1 MCALPRTARVNSAPG
16 TLPAASLAT
25 MSQRTWRRRECTTT
39 PPALV
44 TAAYSRSVPTAVA
57 GLTPNS
63 STSNGVINEPP
74 PTPVMP
80 TMAPTTKPESVN
92 ARSITIGLGS
102 TDHPRCNGV
111 VRRLVDQDEAAGR
124 VIVRVEIGEYRLRE
138 RELHAADV
146 VAYERGRRGFPS
158 LRRHVPQV
166 IDAIDARADLARGMA
181 QQISALRIER
191 YVAEPAQR
199 RVEGAGD
206 WR

>member
-1 MCALPRTARVNSAPG
+1 MCAVPRTARVNSAPG
-16 TLPAASLAT
+16 MLPAASFAT
-25 MSQRTWRRRECTTT
+25 MSQRTWRRRECTAP

-63 STSNGVINEPP
+63 STSKGVINEPP

-80 TMAPTTKPESVN
+80 TMAPTTKPESVY
-92 ARSITIGLGS
+92 ARSINNRLAS
-102 TDHPRCNGV
+102 TDHPRSNRV
-111 VRRLVDQDEAAGR
+111 VGRLVDQDEAARR

-146 VAYERGRRGFPS
+146 VSYEPCRCGLPG

-166 IDAIDARADLARGMA
+166 IDAVDARPDLARRMA
-181 QQISALRIER
+181 QQIFALRIE
-191 YVAEPAQR
+191 
-199 RVEGAGD
+199 
-206 WR
+206 